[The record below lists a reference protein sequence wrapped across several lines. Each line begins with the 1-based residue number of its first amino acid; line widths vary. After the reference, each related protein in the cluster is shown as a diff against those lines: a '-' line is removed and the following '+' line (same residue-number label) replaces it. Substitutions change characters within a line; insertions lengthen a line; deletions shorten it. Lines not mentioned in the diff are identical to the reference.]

1 MSVAAERVEPVRR
14 TLQGLGCYV
23 CVPLDHRASF
33 PAAEPLKLMG
43 RCPRLTMPSCKGV
56 PQVMPLEV
64 INARSVGADLNL
76 TQTAE
81 ALAICKHIAGVKFSG
96 NNVCQERLF
105 WMHCFPM
112 TDQPRLQHDTA
123 RLNGSVLERQ
133 LLLQLGDRLKR
144 LRQAQGL
151 GTVEMAERVGVSRP
165 TLRAVEA
172 GDPGPSMGTYLRVM
186 SVLGV
191 AGDLALLSGDILQ
204 PLPQGSAAARSRRSR
219 PQVRVTVTADEAG
232 HRAQD
237 LQSLALHEQA
247 VRLVRADPEL
257 VQQAQDTLQRWLS
270 AGDSRSSGLWR
281 EWQDILLHRSW
292 RKVLGRTRRAQ
303 ELRQASPLVTLL
315 PADVRRAVLSQ
326 VRALKKG
333 VTLGD
338 PEHTEMT

>member
-1 MSVAAERVEPVRR
+1 MQDQ
-14 TLQGLGCYV
+14 T
-23 CVPLDHRASF
+23 H
-33 PAAEPLKLMG
+33 
-43 RCPRLTMPSCKGV
+43 
-56 PQVMPLEV
+56 PQD
-64 INARSVGADLNL
+64 I
-76 TQTAE
+76 
-81 ALAICKHIAGVKFSG
+81 
-96 NNVCQERLF
+96 
-105 WMHCFPM
+105 
-112 TDQPRLQHDTA
+112 A

-151 GTVEMAERVGVSRP
+151 GTVEMAKRVGVSRP

-191 AGDLALLSGDILQ
+191 AGDLALLSGDIFQ
-204 PLPQGSAAARSRRSR
+204 SPPKGSAAARSRRSR
-219 PQVRVTVTADEAG
+219 PQVRVIVTADEAG

-247 VRLVRADPEL
+247 VRLVRADPDL
-257 VQQAQDTLQRWLS
+257 MRRAQDTLQRWLS

-281 EWQDILLHRSW
+281 EWQEILLHQSW

-326 VRALKKG
+326 VQALKRG
-333 VTLGD
+333 ITLGE
-338 PEHTEMT
+338 PEPTEIE